1 MITADKLIKKLE
13 WLIER
18 SNKERLDYISSSKVK
33 EYIKEHKQEEEMIME
48 DMYNESNKNGGN
60 NEKNNMGSSIPVNN
74 KLRL

>member
-60 NEKNNMGSSIPVNN
+60 NEKNNMDSSIPVNN